1 MPKYIMIVDE
11 EIWVES
17 EYGTVNNVYGIESD
31 LNLSELHSQAAA
43 TILHNDSHR
52 DKVKFFGV
60 TLTGKSPEDGR
71 VNLDSILT
79 LDEWFE
85 SVKRQS

>member
-17 EYGTVNNVYGIESD
+17 EYGTTSAVHGIESE
-31 LNLSELHSQAAA
+31 LSLDELRLQATV
-43 TILHNDSHR
+43 TIRHNDSHR
-52 DKVKFFGV
+52 DKMKFFGV
-60 TLTGKSPEDGR
+60 TLTDKSPEDGW

-79 LDEWFE
+79 LDDWFE